1 MPANSTFSYS
11 SDSYRSSSSSS
22 NGKLTGQTYI
32 ETARSDPTG
41 TTVNTKFQT
50 RGEPV
55 VEETVSIDQR
65 GKSAQGMEG
74 SGIHRARVEDISK
87 EEKKEREQRYRDLQY
102 AERMEDED
110 AQRQGDA

>member
-1 MPANSTFSYS
+1 
-11 SDSYRSSSSSS
+11 
-22 NGKLTGQTYI
+22 
-32 ETARSDPTG
+32 
-41 TTVNTKFQT
+41 
-50 RGEPV
+50 
-55 VEETVSIDQR
+55 
-65 GKSAQGMEG
+65 MEG